1 MKLFINIL
9 LIIFFLCTCK
19 VPSPKN
25 NEPNSISQNP
35 ENFRR
40 VLLLIEPHKND
51 KNSKLFSIFLRSSFE
66 NLFSSEKIEF
76 ITREE
81 YEFNKSI
88 LEERKGKFTL
98 QDIESDT
105 FKILQPDKVVLIK
118 FKLDE
123 DIINIQFLVT
133 SLNESESIEK
143 IEKVYTKK
151 DINKI
156 PELIGKLVQFKSVTS
171 SEVIDYDSTFFD
183 LFIKADDLFDN
194 KDFSKSAQAYNELIL
209 DLNSRNKNSTFIYN
223 LILFK
228 LGVSYYEIKNY
239 TLSEETFKFCS
250 KYIDTR
256 NLSHFDL
263 NGNLTFYTSL
273 LFFYHKNDIN
283 NSIKNLLLSKKI
295 KESNNSNNTF
305 IYINI
310 LDRLSNFYRIN
321 KNNLNANEINL
332 KVLDQLSELELLET
346 LSYSDIIFSIG
357 LFEIEQGN
365 FTKAQSIIESAKKA
379 KEIFKDNKNQKFAE
393 ILTNLGY
400 IYMNL
405 DQLANGIQNFQRA
418 KALLESLNLTGT
430 EGYSFVLMNMGII
443 YIQEEKFTEAYRFL
457 KLAEKNYKS
466 MNLQNTLE
474 YSIVLSQL
482 GILEERNNNIDTALV
497 YYKSSQSIR
506 VHLQLEETD
515 LYAETNI
522 LIGNLYKE
530 SKKDACQSI
539 SFFTK
544 SIEIFKKLDNK
555 NQEKIAS
562 QELLEAKSLCK

>member
-1 MKLFINIL
+1 MRLFINIL
-9 LIIFFLCTCK
+9 LIIFFLCNCK
-19 VPSPKN
+19 IPTTKKA
-25 NEPNSISQNP
+25 ELNSNSLNS

-88 LEERKGKFTL
+88 LEERKGKYTL

-105 FKILQPDKVVLIK
+105 FKILQPDKVILIK
-118 FKLDE
+118 FKIDE

-133 SLNESESIEK
+133 SLNETESIEK

-156 PELIGKLVQFKSVTS
+156 PELIGKLIQFKSIAS
-171 SEVIDYDSTFFD
+171 SDVIDFDSTFFD
-183 LFIKADDLFDN
+183 LLIKADDLFDN
-194 KDFSKSAQAYNELIL
+194 KDFNKSAQAYNQLIL
-209 DLNSRNKNSTFIYN
+209 DLNSKNKNSTFIYN
-223 LILFK
+223 LILYK

-239 TLSEETFKFCS
+239 SLSEETFKLCS
-250 KYIDTR
+250 KNIDTR

-263 NGNLTFYTSL
+263 NGNLTFYISI
-273 LFFYHKNDIN
+273 LFFYHKKDIN

-321 KNNLNANEINL
+321 KNNINVNEINL
-332 KVLDQLSELELLET
+332 KILDHLSELELLET

-357 LFEIEQGN
+357 MFEIEQGN

-443 YIQEEKFTEAYRFL
+443 YIQEEKYAEAYRFL
-457 KLAEKNYKS
+457 KLAEKNYKF

-506 VHLQLEETD
+506 VHLHLEETD

>member
-1 MKLFINIL
+1 MRYFIKIF

-19 VPSPKN
+19 APSPKKI
-25 NEPNSISQNP
+25 EPNSNMENL

-81 YEFNKSI
+81 YEINKSI
-88 LEERKGKFTL
+88 LEERKGKYTL
-98 QDIESDT
+98 QDIENDT
-105 FKILQPDKVVLIK
+105 FKVLQPDKVVLIK

-133 SLNESESIEK
+133 SLNETESIEK
-143 IEKVYTKK
+143 IEKVYNKK

-156 PELIGKLVQFKSVTS
+156 PELIGKLIQFKPIS
-171 SEVIDYDSTFFD
+171 SNEVIDFDSSFFD
-183 LFIKADDLFDN
+183 LLLKADDLYDN
-194 KDFSKSAQAYNELIL
+194 KDFNKSAQAYNQLIL
-209 DLNSRNKNSTFIYN
+209 DLNSKNKNSTFIYN

-239 TLSEETFKFCS
+239 SLAEETFRFCS
-250 KYIDTR
+250 KYIDNR

-263 NGNLTFYTSL
+263 NGNLTFYISL
-273 LFFYHKNDIN
+273 LFYYHKNDN
-283 NSIKNLLLSKKI
+283 NNFIKNLLLSKKI

-310 LDRLSNFYRIN
+310 LDRLSNFYKIN
-321 KNNLNANEINL
+321 KNNMIANEINL
-332 KVLDQLSELELLET
+332 KILDQLNDLELLET
-346 LSYSDIIFSIG
+346 LSYSEIIFSIG
-357 LFEIEQGN
+357 MFEIDQGN
-365 FTKAQSIIESAKKA
+365 FIKAQSIIESAKKA

-400 IYMNL
+400 INMNL
-405 DQLANGIQNFQRA
+405 DQLVNGIQYFQRA

-443 YIQEEKFTEAYRFL
+443 YIQEEKFTEAQRYL

-466 MNLQNTLE
+466 LNLQNTLE

-482 GILEERNNNIDTALV
+482 GIIEERNNNYDTALV

-506 VHLQLEETD
+506 INLQLEETD
-515 LYAETNI
+515 LYAETNL

-530 SKKDACQSI
+530 SKKDACKSI
-539 SFFTK
+539 SFFSK
-544 SIEIFKKLDNK
+544 SMEIFKKLENK

-562 QELLEAKSLCK
+562 QELLEAKSLCR

>member
-9 LIIFFLCTCK
+9 LIIFFLCNCK
-19 VPSPKN
+19 VPTPKKT
-25 NEPNSISQNP
+25 EPNSITQNP

-156 PELIGKLVQFKSVTS
+156 PELIGKLVQFKSVAS

-194 KDFSKSAQAYNELIL
+194 KDFSKSAQAYNQLIL
-209 DLNSRNKNSTFIYN
+209 DLNSKNKNNTFIYN

-239 TLSEETFKFCS
+239 TLSEETFKLCS

-263 NGNLTFYTSL
+263 NGSLTFYTSL

-379 KEIFKDNKNQKFAE
+379 KENFKDNKNQKFAE

-405 DQLANGIQNFQRA
+405 DQLGNGIQNFQRA

-443 YIQEEKFTEAYRFL
+443 YIQEEKYAEAYRFL

>member
-1 MKLFINIL
+1 MRLFIKIF

-19 VPSPKN
+19 APSPKKI
-25 NEPNSISQNP
+25 EQNSSMENL

-81 YEFNKSI
+81 YEINKSI
-88 LEERKGKFTL
+88 LEERKGKYTL
-98 QDIESDT
+98 QDIENDT

-133 SLNESESIEK
+133 SLNEIESIEK
-143 IEKVYTKK
+143 IEKVYNKK
-151 DINKI
+151 DLNKI
-156 PELIGKLVQFKSVTS
+156 PELIGKLIQFKLIS
-171 SEVIDYDSTFFD
+171 SNEVIDFDSSFFD
-183 LFIKADDLFDN
+183 LLLKADDLYDN
-194 KDFSKSAQAYNELIL
+194 KDFNKSAQAYNQLIL
-209 DLNSRNKNSTFIYN
+209 DLNSKNKNSTFIYN

-239 TLSEETFKFCS
+239 SLAEETFKSFS
-250 KYIDTR
+250 KYIDNR
-256 NLSHFDL
+256 NLGHFDL
-263 NGNLTFYTSL
+263 NGNLTFYISL
-273 LFFYHKNDIN
+273 LFYYHKNDN
-283 NSIKNLLLSKKI
+283 NNFIKNLLLSKKI

-310 LDRLSNFYRIN
+310 LDRLSNFYKIN
-321 KNNLNANEINL
+321 KNNMIANEINL
-332 KVLDQLSELELLET
+332 KILDQLNDLELLET
-346 LSYSDIIFSIG
+346 LSYSEIIFSIG
-357 LFEIEQGN
+357 MFEIDQGN
-365 FTKAQSIIESAKKA
+365 FIKAQTIIESAKKA

-400 IYMNL
+400 INMNL
-405 DQLANGIQNFQRA
+405 DQLVNGIQYFQRA

-443 YIQEEKFTEAYRFL
+443 YIQEEKFTEAQRYL

-466 MNLQNTLE
+466 LDQQNTME

-482 GILEERNNNIDTALV
+482 GTIEERNNNYDTALV

-506 VHLQLEETD
+506 TNLQLEETD
-515 LYAETNI
+515 LYAETNL

-530 SKKDACQSI
+530 SKKDACKSI
-539 SFFTK
+539 SFFSK
-544 SIEIFKKLDNK
+544 SMEIFKKLENK

-562 QELLEAKSLCK
+562 QELLEAKSLCR